1 MAANMQ
7 SDLPAC
13 RLTALPGSRVASKQV
28 GWQTGVL
35 ADVKTIAVI
44 SQKGGNGKT
53 TLAIHL
59 AALAAETQK
68 VMVMDLDPQGS
79 ALEWA
84 SRRGDRPPDITAA
97 HPASLAKEIE
107 RGREDGYILTVID
120 TAPHADHVA
129 LQAARA
135 ADLVV
140 IPCRPATFDI
150 AAISA
155 TLDLCKLANK
165 QAVVVINCAPIRSRV
180 VQEAVAAIEEKGG
193 EVCPI
198 VIRQRVAYQHCL
210 IDGRTA
216 GEFEPG
222 GPAATEIAEL
232 LANLQTWKQADVHST
247 AFDTPT
253 STSRARADARS
264 IEAAAAGAAE
274 GEGE

>member
-1 MAANMQ
+1 
-7 SDLPAC
+7 
-13 RLTALPGSRVASKQV
+13 
-28 GWQTGVL
+28 VL
-35 ADVKTIAVI
+35 AGVKTIAVI

-59 AALAAETQK
+59 AALAAESQK

-107 RGREDGYILTVID
+107 RGREDGYTLTVID

-180 VQEAVAAIEEKGG
+180 VQEAVEAIEEKGG
-193 EVCPI
+193 AVCPI

-222 GPAATEIAEL
+222 GPAAIEIAEL
-232 LANLQTWKQADVHST
+232 LANLQTGKRADVHKT
-247 AFDTPT
+247 ASDTPT
-253 STSRARADARS
+253 SANRAGAHARAAGR
-264 IEAAAAGAAE
+264 AAASAAE
-274 GEGE
+274 GGGE